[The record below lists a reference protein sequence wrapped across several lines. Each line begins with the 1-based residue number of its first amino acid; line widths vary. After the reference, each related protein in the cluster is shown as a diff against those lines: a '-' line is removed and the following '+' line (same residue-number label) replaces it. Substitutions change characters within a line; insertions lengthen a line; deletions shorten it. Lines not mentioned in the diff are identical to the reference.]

1 MAASEVL
8 FEGTVSRLAHK
19 LLGLTSSQALGRRV
33 SGPGKNWKQL
43 PQASCTGLCPTM
55 LAGPWQ
61 PWALMR
67 LATWRVIG
75 AQLGLFRGEAM
86 VISLPNPEVVLP
98 NVASGMGSTLH
109 RPPGALRRTS
119 GWAGPAGSSNP
130 QGPRVQVSGHVDNLH
145 WPRTPWVPP
154 GQDRACCPG
163 PVPAAI
169 PWAMISDSI
178 GEDRPPGM
186 SQLAPVS
193 YLLLK
198 VGKTTLCTWQY
209 LLLLVFLSSFFF

>member
-8 FEGTVSRLAHK
+8 FEGTISRLAHK

-33 SGPGKNWKQL
+33 SGPGKNWTQL
-43 PQASCTGLCPTM
+43 PQASCTGLCPTV
-55 LAGPWQ
+55 LAGPRR

-75 AQLGLFRGEAM
+75 AQLGLFCGEAM

-109 RPPGALRRTS
+109 GPPGTLRRTS

-130 QGPRVQVSGHVDNLH
+130 Q
-145 WPRTPWVPP
+145 VP
-154 GQDRACCPG
+154 GTRSL
-163 PVPAAI
+163 
-169 PWAMISDSI
+169 AMWTTSI
-178 GEDRPPGM
+178 GPTLPGARLARTGPAVLGPYLQPFARP
-186 SQLAPVS
+186 
-193 YLLLK
+193 
-198 VGKTTLCTWQY
+198 
-209 LLLLVFLSSFFF
+209 

>member
-43 PQASCTGLCPTM
+43 PQASCTGLCLAV
-55 LAGPWQ
+55 LAGPGR

-75 AQLGLFRGEAM
+75 AQLGLFCGEAM

-109 RPPGALRRTS
+109 GPPGTLRRTS

-130 QGPRVQVSGHVDNLH
+130 QGPRDQVSGHVDNLH
-145 WPRTPWVPP
+145 WPHTPWGPP

-169 PWAMISDSI
+169 
-178 GEDRPPGM
+178 R
-186 SQLAPVS
+186 
-193 YLLLK
+193 
-198 VGKTTLCTWQY
+198 
-209 LLLLVFLSSFFF
+209 